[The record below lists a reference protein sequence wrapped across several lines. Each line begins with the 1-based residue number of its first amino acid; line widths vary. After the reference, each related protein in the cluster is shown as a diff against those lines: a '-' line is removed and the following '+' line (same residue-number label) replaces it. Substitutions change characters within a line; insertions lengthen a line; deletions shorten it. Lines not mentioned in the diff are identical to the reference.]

1 MINFSG
7 TARSPR
13 CEESFDGRPVKVKPD
28 AGGLTQRRRRPIQR
42 DMNDR
47 EPTPDSTLEATILS
61 LCSEAKPGRTICPT
75 DAALAF
81 AAARGEGELGWRAHL
96 QDVRRTAA
104 RLAEAGR
111 IVIYRKGKPVDPRD
125 FRGVYRLGAPRSE

>member
-1 MINFSG
+1 MSA
-7 TARSPR
+7 TT
-13 CEESFDGRPVKVKPD
+13 PD
-28 AGGLTQRRRRPIQR
+28 A
-42 DMNDR
+42 
-47 EPTPDSTLEATILS
+47 DSTPTLEGVILN
-61 LCSEAKPGRTICPT
+61 LCAQTHPGRTICPT

-96 QDVRRTAA
+96 HDVRRTAV

-111 IVIYRKGKPVDPRD
+111 LVIYRKGKPVDPRD